1 MVNDERSVTNA
12 PTNGTPPASIH
23 SALDMRDLDFLLW
36 QLADSAFPTGGFA
49 HSGGLEAA
57 WQHGEVRNRDELSTF
72 IESSLSQFGHGSF
85 PLMLAAHQEP
95 EKFPELDRLCESF
108 TTNHVANRAS
118 RLQGQA
124 LMSSA
129 QRIFGISAP

>member
-49 HSGGLEAA
+49 HSSGLEAA
-57 WQHGEVRNRDELSTF
+57 WQHGEVRNRVELNSFLEANLDQLGHAALPLVTTAHDELGR
-72 IESSLSQFGHGSF
+72 LD
-85 PLMLAAHQEP
+85 
-95 EKFPELDRLCESF
+95 EL
-108 TTNHVANRAS
+108 
-118 RLQGQA
+118 
-124 LMSSA
+124 
-129 QRIFGISAP
+129 